1 MKKKDITKIVII
13 AIVILFVIPF
23 LINFSFKTYS
33 IRFLVAEWSA
43 GDLLSF
49 YGAVL
54 GALITLIGLIV
65 TLNYQS
71 KQARKVDEI
80 KYKPILKLKSV
91 ETENNGFM
99 GRRELK
105 ILFPYHSFNG
115 DEFKVQ
121 KENYFYKQAEIKE
134 VDWDQST
141 HLYIGT
147 SVPLSLGEILVD
159 ESADIIISLPNFL
172 FLKEGQINNHIWF
185 YLTVSYDD
193 VFLRNR
199 RTLKI
204 LSDFQIIPRTK
215 APAPY
220 FYKEGFEYYEV
231 EVLYMGSQQIK

>member
-105 ILFPYHSFNG
+105 ILFPYHSFNA

-193 VFLRNR
+193 MFLRNR

>member
-23 LINFSFKTYS
+23 FINFSFKTYS

-54 GALITLIGLIV
+54 GALITLIGLVV

-71 KQARKVDEI
+71 KQARKDDEI

-91 ETENNGFM
+91 ESEYNGFM
-99 GRRELK
+99 GRRELE

-121 KENYFYKQAEIKE
+121 KENYFYKQMEETSDFHLIFQNKGRGEAIEVSLDCAEIKE
-134 VDWDQST
+134 VDWDQSS

-159 ESADIIISLPNFL
+159 ESVDIIISLPNFL
-172 FLKEGQINNHIWF
+172 FLKEGQINNHIWL

-193 VFLRNR
+193 MLQRF
-199 RTLKI
+199 K
-204 LSDFQIIPRTK
+204 K
-215 APAPY
+215 AL
-220 FYKEGFEYYEV
+220 E
-231 EVLYMGSQQIK
+231 